1 MRFALALLVLVAPAA
16 ASAQRLAYEDVLTPA
31 PGPAPRLAYRPMT
44 IAEPP
49 APPAPAA
56 DNAAAA
62 PEPFAEF
69 YGDRIELVPEGNSYA
84 WDLSAQIGN
93 GPHRLWLASTG
104 SGLVHGGVD
113 YVGAQA
119 LYSHPILAEGLA
131 LQAGVQRDF
140 LRPRRTYAVLGMQGN
155 VTEPL
160 YVGAFG
166 YLSNKGEVTGNLYA
180 YYDWEPVRNLVLQ
193 PYAGMDFAAS
203 DIPSL
208 ALGRGATALE
218 LSARLRYRIAEPFAP
233 YVGISYERLL
243 GRTARLARLAGDDPD
258 STALVL
264 GIRSYF

>member
-1 MRFALALLVLVAPAA
+1 MRFALALLVLLAPAQA
-16 ASAQRLAYEDVLTPA
+16 AAQRLGYEDVLT
-31 PGPAPRLAYRPMT
+31 PAPRLAYRPMA
-44 IAEPP
+44 IAERPP
-49 APPAPAA
+49 PPPAPAA
-56 DNAAAA
+56 AAASA
-62 PEPFAEF
+62 EPEPFAAF
-69 YGDRIELVPEGNSYA
+69 YGDRIEIVPEGNSFA
-84 WDLSAQIGN
+84 WDVSAQIGN

-104 SGLVHGGVD
+104 SGLFHGGVD

-119 LYSHPILAEGLA
+119 LYSHPILDAGLA

-140 LRPRRTYAVLGMQGN
+140 LRPRRTYAVLGLQGN
-155 VTEPL
+155 LTEPL

-166 YLSNKGEVTGNLYA
+166 YLSTKGEVTGNLYA
-180 YYDWEPVRNLVLQ
+180 YYDWEPVRNLILQ

-203 DIPSL
+203 DMPAL
-208 ALGRGATALE
+208 GLGRGATGLE
-218 LSARLRYRIAEPFAP
+218 LSARLRYPIAEPFAP